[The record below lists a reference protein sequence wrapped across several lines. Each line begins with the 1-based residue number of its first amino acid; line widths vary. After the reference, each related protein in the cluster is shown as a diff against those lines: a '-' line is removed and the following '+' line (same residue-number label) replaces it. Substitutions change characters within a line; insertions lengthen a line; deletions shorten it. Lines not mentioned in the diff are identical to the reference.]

1 MGEETVAVAEVKNPW
16 DGCCGDGCW
25 RGHLCQ
31 YHEGFRAGQDS
42 LENMIADLRQTIRQL
57 TDMDGGV

>member
-1 MGEETVAVAEVKNPW
+1 MGEEDMAVAPVGN
-16 DGCCGDGCW
+16 GCCGDSAW
-25 RGHLCQ
+25 RGYLCQ

-57 TDMDGGV
+57 TDMDGGT